1 MLNIEFPNVWETY
14 IDLFHERKARIRMS
28 NTLSVRVASRKSDA
42 GDYYEGTVSI
52 AGLKPTKLARRSDG
66 STQFPT
72 KSAVSGAA
80 RNLAKSLGFTDVD
93 VSDTASKTA
102 TPATATLKKAA
113 KKSSVS
119 KKVTSVKAPAK
130 SKSSTASTT
139 TQS

>member
-14 IDLFHERKARIRMS
+14 IDLFHERKARTRMS

-52 AGLKPTKLARRSDG
+52 AGLKPAKLARRSDG

-93 VSDTASKTA
+93 VSDTSKTA

-119 KKVTSVKAPAK
+119 KKASIKAPAK

>member
-1 MLNIEFPNVWETY
+1 
-14 IDLFHERKARIRMS
+14 MS
-28 NTLSVRVASRKSDA
+28 NTLSVKLSSRKSDA

-93 VSDTASKTA
+93 VSDA
-102 TPATATLKKAA
+102 TKAATKAVPATTVKKAAA
-113 KKSSVS
+113 KKSSVTVA
-119 KKVTSVKAPAK
+119 KTVAKTQPK
-130 SKSSTASTT
+130 SKSSTT

>member
-1 MLNIEFPNVWETY
+1 MCGKPY

-93 VSDTASKTA
+93 VSDTSKT
-102 TPATATLKKAA
+102 PTAALKKAA
-113 KKSSVS
+113 KKSSSTKTKNTTATTTPTKVS
-119 KKVTSVKAPAK
+119 AK
-130 SKSSTASTT
+130 SKSLTSSTT

>member
-1 MLNIEFPNVWETY
+1 
-14 IDLFHERKARIRMS
+14 MS

-93 VSDTASKTA
+93 VSDTSKTA
-102 TPATATLKKAA
+102 TPATLKKAA
-113 KKSSVS
+113 KKSSVF